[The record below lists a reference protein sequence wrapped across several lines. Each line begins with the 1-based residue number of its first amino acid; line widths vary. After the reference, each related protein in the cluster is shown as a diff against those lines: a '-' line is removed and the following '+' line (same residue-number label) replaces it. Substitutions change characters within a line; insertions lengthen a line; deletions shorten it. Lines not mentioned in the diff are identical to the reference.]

1 MAIKLIA
8 FDLDGTLLTSRK
20 EITPETR
27 AALRAAADKGIL
39 TVPASGRL
47 YPGLPEKLK
56 GPDFRYS
63 ILCNGMIVYDALED
77 RKLCEY
83 PLSFEETMRFLDY
96 AESIGIFYDCYADDL
111 AWMSKDI
118 YDDLPRLITDP
129 NFLKM
134 LKELRTPVYDLR
146 SWLVERHKPVQKLL
160 FYFMD
165 PQQRLEQLKIMP
177 ELFTDYNITSSIY
190 CNIEINTKASDKG
203 TALRSL
209 CEKLGIDIR
218 DTMVFGDGLND
229 IGMFR
234 TAGLSVAM
242 ANADPALKAE
252 ADFVTAGNDEN
263 GVAAAIRRF
272 AL

>member
-47 YPGLPEKLK
+47 YPGLPEELK

-63 ILCNGMIVYDALED
+63 ILCNGMIAYDALED

-177 ELFTDYNITSSIY
+177 ELFPDYNITSSIY

-203 TALRSL
+203 AALRSL

-234 TAGLSVAM
+234 AAGLSVAM
-242 ANADPALKAE
+242 ANADPALKDE

>member
-1 MAIKLIA
+1 
-8 FDLDGTLLTSRK
+8 
-20 EITPETR
+20 
-27 AALRAAADKGIL
+27 
-39 TVPASGRL
+39 
-47 YPGLPEKLK
+47 
-56 GPDFRYS
+56 
-63 ILCNGMIVYDALED
+63 MIVYDALED

-146 SWLVERHKPVQKLL
+146 SWLVERHEPVQKLL

-165 PQQRLEQLKIMP
+165 PHQRLEQLKIIP
-177 ELFTDYNITSSIY
+177 ELFPDYNITSSIY

-203 TALRSL
+203 AALRSL

-234 TAGLSVAM
+234 AAGLSVAM

>member
-1 MAIKLIA
+1 
-8 FDLDGTLLTSRK
+8 
-20 EITPETR
+20 
-27 AALRAAADKGIL
+27 
-39 TVPASGRL
+39 
-47 YPGLPEKLK
+47 
-56 GPDFRYS
+56 
-63 ILCNGMIVYDALED
+63 
-77 RKLCEY
+77 
-83 PLSFEETMRFLDY
+83 
-96 AESIGIFYDCYADDL
+96 
-111 AWMSKDI
+111 
-118 YDDLPRLITDP
+118 
-129 NFLKM
+129 
-134 LKELRTPVYDLR
+134 
-146 SWLVERHKPVQKLL
+146 
-160 FYFMD
+160 MD

-177 ELFTDYNITSSIY
+177 ELFPDYNITSSIY

-203 TALRSL
+203 AALRSL

-234 TAGLSVAM
+234 AAGLSVAM